1 MKADSFH
8 GTIFSKLPPRTST
21 FRSGCPFPIEQVIR
35 TEDAGLIWRVNKVYA
50 SGTCYV
56 VGEAKSPGNNPIT
69 KKYDGFFIGFV
80 IDPETDLIVDV
91 ECTAMMG
98 ITVKF
103 VQSLFAGRSI
113 LDYDGA
119 AKEVQA
125 RYFGSSQKALIVAF
139 KQAYYKY
146 KEALNK

>member
-1 MKADSFH
+1 M
-8 GTIFSKLPPRTST
+8 
-21 FRSGCPFPIEQVIR
+21 
-35 TEDAGLIWRVNKVYA
+35 YA
-50 SGTCYV
+50 NETCYV

-69 KKYDGFFIGFV
+69 KKYDSFFIGFV
-80 IDPETDLIVDV
+80 IDSKTNLIVDV

-103 VQSLFAGRSI
+103 VQSLFVGRSI
-113 LDYDGA
+113 LDCDGA
-119 AKEVQA
+119 AEEVHA